1 MTNAELNKLIDRRN
15 TLFARID
22 QLSTLQ
28 ETSVFCSGNHT
39 IQAIKLEY
47 AEEMTQ
53 LDKVINEKREYMY
66 NFVGGGWNTEYARTV
81 EEAIAQAQER
91 WGDDTKLQIDTK
103 SFHVTNERELRSAL
117 SLFY

>member
-1 MTNAELNKLIDRRN
+1 MTNAELSKLINRRN
-15 TLFARID
+15 TLYARID
-22 QLSTLQ
+22 VLSTLD
-28 ETSVFCSGNHT
+28 SNPT

-66 NFVGGGWNTEYARTV
+66 NFVGGGWNTEYAQTV
-81 EEAIAQAQER
+81 EQAVKQAKAR
-91 WGDDTKLQIDTK
+91 WTDSPNLQVDEK

>member
-1 MTNAELNKLIDRRN
+1 MTNAELGKIIDRRN
-15 TLFARID
+15 TLYARID
-22 QLSTLQ
+22 VLSTMD
-28 ETSVFCSGNHT
+28 SDPT

-81 EEAIAQAQER
+81 EEAIAQAKAR
-91 WGDDTKLQIDTK
+91 WSDSPNLQIDEKT
-103 SFHVTNERELRSAL
+103 FRVTNERELRSAL

>member
-1 MTNAELNKLIDRRN
+1 MTNAELSKLIDRRN
-15 TLFARID
+15 TLYARID
-22 QLSTLQ
+22 VLSTLD
-28 ETSVFCSGNHT
+28 SNPT